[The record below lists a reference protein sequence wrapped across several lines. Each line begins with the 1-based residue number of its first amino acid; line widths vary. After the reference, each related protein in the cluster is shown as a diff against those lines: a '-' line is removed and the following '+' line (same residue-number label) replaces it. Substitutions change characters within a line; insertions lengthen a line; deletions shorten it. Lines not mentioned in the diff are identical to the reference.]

1 MKKLPDDEI
10 ELRKLAVSL
19 GVSTHNTV
27 DSATGKTDISE
38 LQSRIINMQRSIREN
53 RLWWVAVISAIS
65 SLLSAAAAWM
75 AVLKK

>member
-27 DSATGKTDISE
+27 DPATGKTDISE